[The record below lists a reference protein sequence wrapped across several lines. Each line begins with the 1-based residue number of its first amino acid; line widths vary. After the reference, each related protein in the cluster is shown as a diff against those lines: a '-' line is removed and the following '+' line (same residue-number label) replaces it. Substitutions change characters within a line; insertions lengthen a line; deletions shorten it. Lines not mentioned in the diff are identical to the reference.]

1 MTTLYLTINYSTSA
15 TESVT
20 ACDSYTWI
28 DGNTY
33 TASTNEPTVTIPN
46 HFDCDSTITLNLTI
60 NYSSYDTI
68 VDTSAGS
75 YNWQGN
81 TYTESGEYVYESRTE
96 AGCDSIIVLQL
107 TITDIGISTVD
118 DLGNISLYPNPT
130 TGKVT
135 IIASGVTKVE
145 VFDQNGRVVN
155 TFYDS
160 NVIDIRNLPT
170 GAYTLRITLHNGTAI
185 KRVLKQ

>member
-1 MTTLYLTINYSTSA
+1 M
-15 TESVT
+15 
-20 ACDSYTWI
+20 
-28 DGNTY
+28 
-33 TASTNEPTVTIPN
+33 
-46 HFDCDSTITLNLTI
+46 
-60 NYSSYDTI
+60 
-68 VDTSAGS
+68 
-75 YNWQGN
+75 
-81 TYTESGEYVYESRTE
+81 
-96 AGCDSIIVLQL
+96 LQL